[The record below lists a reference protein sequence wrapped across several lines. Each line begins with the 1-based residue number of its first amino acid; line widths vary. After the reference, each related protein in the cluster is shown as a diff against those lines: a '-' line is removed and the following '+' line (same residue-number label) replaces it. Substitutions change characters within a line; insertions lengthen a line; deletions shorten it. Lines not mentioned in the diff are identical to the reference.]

1 MAQLSEV
8 DELYVMARSV
18 LLEALEALGPH
29 RDAIV
34 LVGAQAVYLR
44 VGEADLAVAPFT
56 TDGDLAIDP
65 AVLATIPP
73 LEEALM
79 AAGFL
84 PKSKDSVGVWITKR
98 PTSRGVDAEVAIDLL
113 VPASVSPGTGRRAAR
128 LPGHDSR
135 AARIV
140 RGLDGAIVDS
150 DTMRLAA
157 LVATDARSLDVR
169 VAGPAALLVAKVHKI
184 SERQGTDRQSDK
196 DALDVLRLLRGT
208 ETDDLA
214 ARYAKLL
221 ADKRSEE
228 AAKAARRLVEAQF
241 AKRAGV
247 GVEMAIRSVGA
258 LADAEEIAASC
269 MALAGDLLAALK

>member
-1 MAQLSEV
+1 MSEL
-8 DELYVMARSV
+8 DELYVMARRV
-18 LLEALEALGPH
+18 LLDALDALGPH

-65 AVLATIPP
+65 AVLAEIPP
-73 LEEALM
+73 LEQALM
-79 AAGFL
+79 DAGFF
-84 PKSKDSVGVWITKR
+84 PKTKDSVGVWIAKR
-98 PTSRGVDAEVAIDLL
+98 TTNQQADAEVAIDLL
-113 VPASVSPGTGRRAAR
+113 VPASVSPGAGRRAAR
-128 LPGHDSR
+128 LPGHDTR

-140 RGLDGAIVDS
+140 SGLDGAIVDA
-150 DTMRLAA
+150 DVMKLAA
-157 LVATDARSLDVR
+157 LDAGDPRSFDIR
-169 VAGPAALLVAKVHKI
+169 VAGPAALLVAKAHKI
-184 SERQGTDRQSDK
+184 NDRQGTGRQSDK

-228 AAKAARRLVEAQF
+228 AAKTGRSLLEAQF
-241 AKRAGV
+241 AQRTGV
-247 GVEMAIRSVGA
+247 GVEMAIRSAGA
-258 LADAEEIAASC
+258 LADADEIAASC
-269 MALAGDLLAALK
+269 QVLLGDLLLALM

>member
-1 MAQLSEV
+1 MAQVNEV
-8 DELYVMARSV
+8 DELYVMARMV
-18 LLEALEALGPH
+18 LLDALDALGPH

-44 VGEADLAVAPFT
+44 VGDADLAVAPFT

-79 AAGFL
+79 AAGFM
-84 PKSKDSVGVWITKR
+84 PKGKDSVGVWITKR
-98 PTSRGVDAEVAIDLL
+98 QTSRRVDAEVAIDLL

-128 LPGHDSR
+128 LPGHDLR

-157 LVATDARSLDVR
+157 LVQTDVRSFDVR

-196 DALDVLRLLRGT
+196 DALDVLRLFRGT

-228 AAKAARRLVEAQF
+228 AAKAARSLVEAQF